1 MRANSS
7 ASRLAPP
14 TSAPSMSAQ
23 AISSAMFE
31 PFTLPR
37 FRPDQLM
44 RLGWKQ
50 LLPLS
55 LINIIITAAVV
66 LWRSGGK

>member
-1 MRANSS
+1 
-7 ASRLAPP
+7 
-14 TSAPSMSAQ
+14 MSFFAVLQ
-23 AISSAMFE
+23 VVIRW
-31 PFTLPR
+31 TLPR

-55 LINIIITAAVV
+55 LLNIIITAAVV

>member
-1 MRANSS
+1 MALLS
-7 ASRLAPP
+7 ALVAWSLKILFLCWLQLLIRW
-14 TSAPSMSAQ
+14 
-23 AISSAMFE
+23 
-31 PFTLPR
+31 TLPR

-55 LINIIITAAVV
+55 LLNIIITAAVV